1 MEIWGALCPY
11 GTYSVQSPE
20 NHTPMPL
27 FRRSIPVI
35 WLLAFGLLMIPQASA
50 RLYISEFLADNNDG
64 LLDSDGDPSDWIEL
78 FNSGSDAIQLGGYYL
93 TDNPSSLTKWP
104 FPSLQLEPRQF
115 LVVFASGKDRR
126 DPGGQLH
133 ANFKID
139 SRGEYLGLIAP
150 DGISVVSDFGRID
163 ALPRQRENVS
173 YGLMQSGTSTSRTL
187 LSQNTQATVRIP
199 TAADSALGTSWTEPS
214 FDDSGWLDVAIGVG
228 YDEDSTYIPEF
239 GVGGNLGEELN
250 GVNTSL
256 YLRIPFQLTEAS
268 SVSELS
274 LRMKYDDGF
283 AAYLNGELIES
294 ANSPAEGDLSYD
306 SEATSNHSDSEALVY
321 QSFDLNNRIQL
332 LRNGTN
338 ILAIHGL
345 NDGLNSSDMLIS
357 PELNSVQ
364 ITNPETGAPGFF
376 SSPTPGAQNGESF
389 AGFVEDPAF
398 SVDRGFFTDQF
409 QLQLSTVTD
418 GAEIRYTL
426 DGSPPSPNRGLI
438 YSGPVSIA
446 GTQVVRAMAHKA
458 GFQPTNVA
466 TQTYIFPDD
475 VASQTRPSGYP
486 TSWGGEPRA
495 DYDMDTQITRSRQY
509 SARLQRGLRD
519 IPTLSV
525 TGEADDFFGPN
536 GIYVDTQ
543 NRSIEASVSAE
554 YFHPDPTNDGVN
566 IEGGFQIDCG
576 VKLQGGASRNPG
588 SSIKHSLSL
597 RFRDLY
603 GPGKLN
609 YPVFEGT
616 SVTTFD
622 SIHLRAMY
630 NNSWH
635 HSNSGQRARATMIRD
650 QWARDCMIAMGN
662 ADGGHGHFVHLY
674 LNGLYWGVYNLHERL
689 ENDHYAA
696 YNGFED
702 NEVLGLN
709 PGRLTSEESS
719 SFNSMKSLVAN
730 TRTTWARI
738 QRVIDVDN
746 YIDFVI
752 AEYFGRNADL
762 KNNDNWRAAGG
773 GAANAPWR
781 FYCWDT
787 ERILEDETNT
797 SAPSNSGALDGALI
811 FDDLERFR
819 EFRVRFADRAYKH
832 LFHGG
837 ALTNLANRNRFQK
850 YADQIDTAIICES
863 ARWGDDRS
871 GGGSNG
877 NYTRDENWT
886 RAVYG
891 TPGGPGT
898 SPGNGVLG
906 SWFPTSGTNR
916 TDRMISTWR
925 SRRFSGT
932 SDTYLGT
939 IQPPLFTVN
948 GGTQHG
954 GDIPTGGT
962 LSATASSGSIY
973 YTTDGTDPRLEGGNL
988 SPGAILLSGQITLPS
1003 SGLVRMRARVGGGDS
1018 WSPLSE
1024 ALFYLERR
1032 ATASDLRITEINYNA
1047 VPASALEARDGA
1059 NLSVPRLFGGG
1070 DFEFIEISNVSD
1082 SAVTLNGV
1090 QFTDGITFTF
1100 PVINLQ
1106 PAGYVVIVAD
1116 LEGFETRYG
1125 TGLPVAGQY
1134 SGALN
1139 NGGER
1144 ISLVTSDGSSIQDF
1158 VYDDGGTWPG
1168 RADGIGSS
1176 LEVIDPASDY
1186 DNSENWRSSSEYNGS
1201 PGASGA
1207 GPDGRIVINEVLTN
1221 TDLPALDRIELH
1233 NTTTSSIEVMNWY
1246 LSDASGNYR
1255 KFRIPTGSIPA
1266 GGYMTWDEN
1275 DFNAPE
1281 DLRISSYAGSDASAP
1296 TTVFRPGHGLSTG
1309 DVITISGYAGT
1320 GAYNGTFEITATGPD
1335 SFTIPAAFI
1344 DNHGTKGAY
1353 TRGEP
1358 FALSAQG
1365 DKVWLLEGN
1374 AQGHLLRFVDVV
1386 EFAAARA
1393 SEALGRWPN
1402 GGGSE
1407 TLVSMTAA
1415 TLGAMN
1421 APAQVGPVIISEV
1434 MYHPVATPENSFEYV
1449 ELFNPGPAI
1458 ENLANWR
1465 IRGGVDFDFT
1475 ADHSLNTGET
1485 ILVVG
1490 FDPVTDL
1497 ISSTNFRSHYGIGT
1511 EVPLLG
1517 PWNDGPLRNDQGI
1530 VRLQR
1535 PDMPPP
1541 TDPELYPQVTED
1553 EVRYLATAPWPT
1565 GPDGNGGSLHRVDSS
1580 LFGNFS
1586 SSWTGETPS
1595 PGTGAAEISYADFRE
1610 LTFGPGSPPG
1620 SSELEDFDLDGF
1632 LNIVE
1637 YALGLNPL
1645 LADASLAPSPV
1656 VEGGELTLTFPSNPL
1671 LSDVRSIVEFST
1683 DLVTWTPLGDVAV
1696 PTGNSSGLRKA
1707 SITMAPYERL
1717 FLRISVTS
1725 IP

>member
-1 MEIWGALCPY
+1 
-11 GTYSVQSPE
+11 
-20 NHTPMPL
+20 MPP

-35 WLLAFGLLMIPQASA
+35 WLLTFGLLMISQASA
-50 RLYISEFLADNNDG
+50 RLYISEFLAANRDG
-64 LLDSDGDPSDWIEL
+64 LLDGDGEASDWIEL
-78 FNSGSDAIQLGGYYL
+78 FNSGSEAVNLGGYYL
-93 TDNPSSLTKWP
+93 TDDPSSLTKWP

-133 ANFKID
+133 TNFKID

-173 YGLMQSGTSTSRTL
+173 YGLMQSGTSTSRSL
-187 LSQNTQATVRIP
+187 LSRDSQATVRVP
-199 TAADSALGTSWTEPS
+199 TAEDSALGSSWTEPA

-228 YDEDSTYIPEF
+228 YDEDSTYVPEF
-239 GVGGNLGEELN
+239 GAGGNLGENLN
-250 GVNTSL
+250 GVTTSL

-294 ANSPAEGDLSYD
+294 ANSPAEVDLSYD
-306 SEATSNHSDSEALVY
+306 SEATSNHPDNEALVY
-321 QSFDLNNRIQL
+321 QSFNLDNRIPL

-364 ITNPETGAPGFF
+364 ISNPATGAPGFF
-376 SSPTPGAQNGESF
+376 SNPTPGAQNGESF
-389 AGFVEDPAF
+389 AGFVEDPVF

-409 QLQLSTVTD
+409 QLQLSTITE
-418 GAEIRYTL
+418 GAQIRYTL
-426 DGSPPSPNRGLI
+426 DGSPPSPTRGLI

-458 GFQPTNVA
+458 EFQSSRVNTR
-466 TQTYIFPDD
+466 TYIFPDE
-475 VASQTRPSGYP
+475 VTSQTRPSGYP

-509 SARLQRGLRD
+509 STRFQRGLRD

-525 TGEADDFFGPN
+525 TGEKDAFFGPN

-554 YFHPDPTNDGVN
+554 YFHPDPTLDGVN

-576 VKLQGGASRNPG
+576 FKLQGGASRNPG

-597 RFRDLY
+597 RFRELY

-616 SVTTFD
+616 DVTSFD

-702 NEVLGLN
+702 DEVLGLN

-719 SFNSMKSLVAN
+719 SFNSMKSIVTS

-752 AEYFGRNADL
+752 TEYFGRNADL

-871 GGGSNG
+871 GGGFNG

-891 TPGGPGT
+891 TPGPGT

-916 TDRMISTWR
+916 TDRIISTWR

-962 LSATASSGSIY
+962 LSATASTGAIY

-988 SPGAILLSGQITLPS
+988 SPGAILLSGQITIPS

-1018 WSPLSE
+1018 WSPLTE
-1024 ALFYLERR
+1024 AFFYLERR

-1047 VPASALEARDGA
+1047 VPPSALEASTGD
-1059 NLSVPRLFGGG
+1059 NLPTPRVFSGG
-1070 DFEFIEISNVSD
+1070 DFEFVEIRNVSN
-1082 SAVTLNGV
+1082 SAVNLAGV
-1090 QFTDGITFTF
+1090 QFTDGVTFTF

-1106 PAGYVVIVAD
+1106 PAENVVVVSD

-1125 TGLPVAGQY
+1125 TGLPVAGQFA
-1134 SGALN
+1134 GALN

-1144 ISLVTSDGSSIQDF
+1144 LSLVTSTGSSIQDF
-1158 VYDDGGTWPG
+1158 VYDDSGTWPG

-1176 LEVIDPASDY
+1176 LEVIDPEADY

-1207 GPDGRIVINEVLTN
+1207 GPDGRVVINEVLTN
-1221 TDLPALDRIELH
+1221 TDFPAIDRVELH

-1246 LSDASGNYR
+1246 LSDASANYR
-1255 KFRIPTGSIPA
+1255 KYRIPNGSIPA
-1266 GGYMTWDEN
+1266 GGYRTWDEN
-1275 DFNAPE
+1275 DFNSVQNVS
-1281 DLRISSYAGSDASAP
+1281 ISSYAGSAATAP
-1296 TTVFRPGHGLSTG
+1296 TTVFRPAHGLATG
-1309 DVITISGYAGT
+1309 DVITISGYAGA
-1320 GAYNGTFEITATGPD
+1320 GAYNGTFEVTVTGPD
-1335 SFTIPAAFI
+1335 RFTIPAAYI
-1344 DNHGTKGAY
+1344 DNDVTKGAY

-1358 FALSAQG
+1358 FALSAVG
-1365 DKVWLLEGN
+1365 DKVWLLEGDARGN
-1374 AQGHLLRFVDVV
+1374 LLKFVDVV

-1393 SEALGRWPN
+1393 NEALGRWPN
-1402 GGGSE
+1402 GEGSD

-1415 TLGAMN
+1415 TFGSLN
-1421 APAQVGPVIISEV
+1421 APAQVGPVVISEV
-1434 MYHPVATPENSFEYV
+1434 MYHPVATPENHFEYV

-1458 ENLANWR
+1458 ESLANWR
-1465 IRGGVDFDFT
+1465 IRGGVDFDFSPS
-1475 ADHSLNTGET
+1475 HSLNTGET

-1490 FDPVTDL
+1490 FDPESDL
-1497 ISSTNFRSHYGIGT
+1497 ISLTNFRSHYGIGT

-1517 PWNDGPLRNDQGI
+1517 PWSDGPLRNDQGTI
-1530 VRLQR
+1530 RLQR
-1535 PDMPPP
+1535 PDTPPP
-1541 TDPELYPQVTED
+1541 TDLDLFPQVTED
-1553 EVRYLATAPWPT
+1553 EVRYLATAPWPAS
-1565 GPDGNGGSLHRVDSS
+1565 PDGNGDSLHRVNYS
-1580 LFGNFS
+1580 LFGNFA
-1586 SSWTGETPS
+1586 SSWTGEEPS
-1595 PGTGAAEISYADFRE
+1595 PGTEASEISYDEFRE

-1620 SSELEDFDLDGF
+1620 SSALEDFDLDGF

-1645 LADASLAPSPV
+1645 LADANLAPSPV
-1656 VEGGELTLTFPSNPL
+1656 VEGGELTLTFPRNPL
-1671 LSDVRSIVEFST
+1671 LGDIRSAVEFST
-1683 DLVTWTPLGDVAV
+1683 DLVTWTPLDDVAV
-1696 PTGNSSGLRKA
+1696 PSGNSSGIRKA
-1707 SITMAPYERL
+1707 SINMAPYQRL
-1717 FLRISVTS
+1717 FLRISVS
-1725 IP
+1725 SLP

>member
-1 MEIWGALCPY
+1 M
-11 GTYSVQSPE
+11 SS
-20 NHTPMPL
+20 
-27 FRRSIPVI
+27 FRRSVPVI
-35 WLLAFGLLMIPQASA
+35 WLLTCGLLMISQVSA
-50 RLYISEFLADNNDG
+50 RLYISEFLADNSNG

-78 FNSGSDAIQLGGYYL
+78 FNSGSEAVNLEGYYL

-133 ANFKID
+133 TNFKID
-139 SRGEYLGLIAP
+139 SQGEYLGLIAP
-150 DGISVVSDFGRID
+150 DGISVVSDFGQID

-187 LSQNTQATVRIP
+187 LSRDSQATARIP
-199 TAADSALGTSWTEPS
+199 TAADSALGSSWTESS
-214 FDDSGWLDVAIGVG
+214 FDDSGWLDIAIGVG
-228 YDEDSTYIPEF
+228 YDENSTYVPEF
-239 GVGGNLGEELN
+239 GAGGNLGEELN

-306 SEATSNHSDSEALVY
+306 SEATSNHPDNEALIY
-321 QSFDLNNRIQL
+321 QSFNLDNRIPL

-364 ITNPETGAPGFF
+364 ISNSATGAPGFF
-376 SSPTPGAQNGESF
+376 SNPSPGARNGESF
-389 AGFVEDPAF
+389 AGFVEDPVF
-398 SVDRGFFTDQF
+398 SVDRGFFTNPF
-409 QLQLSTVTD
+409 QLQLSTITE
-418 GAEIRYTL
+418 GAQIRYTL
-426 DGSPPSPNRGLI
+426 DGSPPSPTRGLI
-438 YSGPVSIA
+438 YSGPFSIT

-458 GFQPTNVA
+458 EFQSSKVDTR
-466 TQTYIFPDD
+466 TYIFPED
-475 VASQTRPSGYP
+475 VAGQTRPSGYP

-509 SARLQRGLRD
+509 STRFQRGLRD

-525 TGEADDFFGPN
+525 TGEEDAFFGSN

-554 YFHPDPTNDGVN
+554 YFHPDPTVDGVN
-566 IEGGFQIDCG
+566 IERGFQIDCG
-576 VKLQGGASRNPG
+576 IKLQGGASRNPG

-597 RFRDLY
+597 RFRELY
-603 GPGKLN
+603 GLGKLN
-609 YPVFEGT
+609 YPVFENTGVT
-616 SVTTFD
+616 SFD

-702 NEVLGLN
+702 DEVLGLN

-719 SFNSMKSLVAN
+719 SFNSMKSIVTN

-738 QRVIDVDN
+738 KRVIDVDN

-752 AEYFGRNADL
+752 TEYFGRNADL

-837 ALTNLANRNRFQK
+837 ALTNPANRNRFQK

-871 GGGSNG
+871 GGGLNG

-948 GGTQHG
+948 GGNQHG

-988 SPGAILLSGQITLPS
+988 SPGAVLLSGQITLPS

-1018 WSPLSE
+1018 WSPLTE
-1024 ALFYLERR
+1024 AFFYLERR

-1047 VPASALEARDGA
+1047 VPPSALEASA
-1059 NLSVPRLFGGG
+1059 SINLPIPRVFSGG
-1070 DFEFIEISNVSD
+1070 DFEFVEIRNVSD
-1082 SAVTLNGV
+1082 SAVNLDGV
-1090 QFTDGITFTF
+1090 QFTDGVAFTF
-1100 PVINLQ
+1100 PVICLQ
-1106 PAGYVVIVAD
+1106 PAEHVIVVSN

-1125 TGLPVAGQY
+1125 TGLPVAGQFD
-1134 SGALN
+1134 GALN

-1144 ISLVTSDGSSIQDF
+1144 LSLVTSNGNSIQDF
-1158 VYDDGGTWPG
+1158 VYDDSGTWPG

-1201 PGASGA
+1201 PGVSGA
-1207 GPDGRIVINEVLTN
+1207 GPDGRVVINEVLTN
-1221 TDLPALDRIELH
+1221 TGSPALDRVELH

-1246 LSDASGNYR
+1246 LSDASANYR
-1255 KFRIPTGSIPA
+1255 KFRIPNGSIPA
-1266 GGYMTWDEN
+1266 GGYRTWDEN
-1275 DFNAPE
+1275 DFSPAQNVS
-1281 DLRISSYAGSDASAP
+1281 ISSYAGSDATAS
-1296 TTVFRPGHGLSTG
+1296 TTVFRSSHGLATG

-1320 GAYNGTFEITATGPD
+1320 GAYNGTFEVTVTGPD

-1344 DNHGTKGAY
+1344 DNHGTKGVY

-1365 DKVWLLEGN
+1365 DKVWLLEGDARGN
-1374 AQGHLLRFVDVV
+1374 LLKFVDVV

-1393 SEALGRWPN
+1393 NEALGRWPD
-1402 GGGSE
+1402 GGGSN
-1407 TLVSMTAA
+1407 TLISMTAP
-1415 TLGAMN
+1415 TFGSPN
-1421 APAQVGPVIISEV
+1421 APAQVGPVVISEV
-1434 MYHPVATPENSFEYV
+1434 MYHPVETPENSFEYV

-1458 ENLANWR
+1458 ESLANWR
-1465 IRGGVDFDFT
+1465 IRGGVDFDFS

-1490 FDPVTDL
+1490 FDPVSDP
-1497 ISSTNFRSHYGIGT
+1497 ISSTNFRSHYGIGM

-1517 PWNDGPLRNDQGI
+1517 PWSDGPLRNDQGTI
-1530 VRLQR
+1530 RLQR
-1535 PDMPPP
+1535 PDTPPP
-1541 TDPELYPQVTED
+1541 TDLDLFPQVTED
-1553 EVRYLATAPWPT
+1553 EVRYLATAPWPAS
-1565 GPDGNGGSLHRVDSS
+1565 PDGSGDSLHRVNSS
-1580 LFGNFS
+1580 LFGNFF
-1586 SSWTGETPS
+1586 SSWTGEEPS
-1595 PGTGAAEISYADFRE
+1595 PGTEASEISYADFRE
-1610 LTFGPGSPPG
+1610 LTFGPDSPPG
-1620 SSELEDFDLDGF
+1620 SSALEDFDLDGF

-1645 LADASLAPSPV
+1645 LADARLAPSPV
-1656 VEGGELTLTFPSNPL
+1656 VEGGELTLTFPRNPL
-1671 LSDVRSIVEFST
+1671 LGDIRSVVEFST
-1683 DLVTWTPLGDVAV
+1683 DLVTWTPLDDVAV
-1696 PTGNSSGLRKA
+1696 PSGNSSGIRKA
-1707 SITMAPYERL
+1707 SITMAPYQRL
-1717 FLRISVTS
+1717 FLRISVS
-1725 IP
+1725 SLP